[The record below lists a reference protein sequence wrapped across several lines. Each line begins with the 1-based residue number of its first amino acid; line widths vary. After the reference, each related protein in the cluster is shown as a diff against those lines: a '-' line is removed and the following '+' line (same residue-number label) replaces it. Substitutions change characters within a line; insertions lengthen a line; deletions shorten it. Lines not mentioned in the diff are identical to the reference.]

1 MQNEKVVFVVGG
13 SSGIGL
19 SIVKHLAAKGMKVY
33 SGGRSFKNQEG
44 ESAFEDGSVY
54 QKLSV
59 DVTDTDSLNRAVKTI
74 LAAEQRIDV
83 LINCAAQ
90 ICLGAAEDLSIE
102 EYQDIININ
111 YLGVIRSCQAVL
123 PVMRQQKSGHIINL
137 SSINGLLATPFTSAY
152 VGSKHAIEGFSEAL
166 SLEVK
171 KWGINVTLIEPTD
184 HRNGSKASRK
194 HAKRADDQSSPYY
207 PEYKK
212 VTDKI
217 AHDEE
222 TGSDPAGVGELV
234 CKILQTKKPALR
246 YRVGKFD
253 QKLIVV
259 LKKILPTRVFEGII
273 YGYYLK

>member
-1 MQNEKVVFVVGG
+1 MQKEKVVFVVGG

-19 SIVKHLAAKGMKVY
+19 SIARHLAAHGIKVY

-44 ESAFEDGSVY
+44 ASAFDDGSVY
-54 QKLSV
+54 HKLFV
-59 DVTDTDSLNRAVKTI
+59 DVTDASTLRRAVEEI
-74 LAAEQRIDV
+74 LAAQKRLDV

-111 YLGVIRSCQAVL
+111 YLGVIRACQAVL
-123 PVMRQQKSGHIINL
+123 PVMRTQKYGHIINL

-171 KWGINVTLIEPTD
+171 KRGIIVTLIEPTD
-184 HRNGSKASRK
+184 HRNGSKATRK
-194 HAKRADDQSSPYY
+194 HAKRAEDQRSPYY
-207 PEYKK
+207 QDYKK

-222 TGSDPAGVGELV
+222 TGSDPAGVGMLV
-234 CKILQTKKPALR
+234 YKILQTKKPALR
-246 YRVGKFD
+246 YKVGKFD
-253 QKLIVV
+253 QKLTVI
-259 LKKILPTRVFEGII
+259 LKKILPTRVFENII
-273 YGYYLK
+273 FGYYLK